1 MYGLV
6 RRNRTIVF
14 SPNFWVWKFCP
25 TCPTIGSCEGC
36 QVVLVGHT
44 RRKNWDHN
52 FQRMLGTLKFYRTVR
67 KVAQSVTTST
77 CVLISCFLLH
87 IICFYV
93 WYRPWTCACSDRAM
107 FLIHM
112 SIDDIKQPVEHPQ
125 SICVYYVMVNMQWFA
140 QKCLASISS
149 QRTLTLSS
157 TPTPHFT

>member
-1 MYGLV
+1 MAKIFFSCTCDTCTCVCASVLYAQIIPYV
-6 RRNRTIVF
+6 RLYVR
-14 SPNFWVWKFCP
+14 SD
-25 TCPTIGSCEGC
+25 
-36 QVVLVGHT
+36 T
-44 RRKNWDHN
+44 RRKIENHN
-52 FQRMLGTLKFYRTVR
+52 FQRMLGTLKFNRTVR

-112 SIDDIKQPVEHPQ
+112 SIDDIKRPVEHPQ
-125 SICVYYVMVNMQWFA
+125 SICAYYVMMNMQWFA

-149 QRTLTLSS
+149 QHTLTLSS